1 MTTMDSSGPVT
12 DTRAIREIRKRW
24 AERLIGLATT
34 AYRER
39 DYPRATEMLVRAL
52 ALDPARD
59 YRIEAAMERVN
70 ARAGTTGTVA
80 SRLTLDQ
87 QTAVRMA
94 CAQADDADTEPLI
107 AWNQAIGAR

>member
-1 MTTMDSSGPVT
+1 VVLG
-12 DTRAIREIRKRW
+12 
-24 AERLIGLATT
+24 
-34 AYRER
+34 
-39 DYPRATEMLVRAL
+39 AL
-52 ALDPARD
+52 ALDPAWD

>member
-1 MTTMDSSGPVT
+1 MNSAPGT
-12 DTRAIREIRKRW
+12 DTKAIRATRRHW
-24 AERLIGLATT
+24 AGRLLGLATT

-52 ALDPARD
+52 ALDPASD

-70 ARAGTTGTVA
+70 AKAGTTGTAA
-80 SRLTLDQ
+80 SRLTLNQ

-94 CAQADDADTEPLI
+94 CAQVNDADAQPLI
-107 AWNQAIGAR
+107 EWNQATGAR